1 MSNIRRIPLK
11 DWNIE
16 RNGNTALL
24 KIRGSVVAML
34 LWMSWQNDFSSS
46 YLFPTGIMAAQ
57 SGDTQRPSIWLYK
70 GHIWSSP
77 MLTMALDI
85 QKAGASRSTN
95 YQSEFSVWWDQ
106 VSPEARVALEVM
118 DRTAQGL
125 SIPKDLMSR
134 YLKGGRTSVKNRL
147 ELVNSVKHSRH
158 IPQWVKIHV
167 VIRDRGCCVKCGCN
181 DSRLLEFDH
190 LIPFSLGG
198 PSDDPDNIRL
208 LCIAC
213 NRSKGAGMEVGV

>member
-1 MSNIRRIPLK
+1 MTGPVKLIGISSPDRHLP
-11 DWNIE
+11 E
-16 RNGNTALL
+16 
-24 KIRGSVVAML
+24 V
-34 LWMSWQNDFSSS
+34 WMVK
-46 YLFPTGIMAAQ
+46 GH
-57 SGDTQRPSIWLYK
+57 LYK
-70 GHIWSSP
+70 TSRNTLSLHIFRATSSLRVNYVP
-77 MLTMALDI
+77 EYSAWWDRVGPQARIALQVQDRLAYGLRVP
-85 QKAGASRSTN
+85 KALIDRYAKLKGRIEVASRI
-95 YQSEFSVWWDQ
+95 
-106 VSPEARVALEVM
+106 R
-118 DRTAQGL
+118 
-125 SIPKDLMSR
+125 
-134 YLKGGRTSVKNRL
+134 
-147 ELVNSVKHSRH
+147 HSRH